1 MNERKTVLAII
12 VTIVIG
18 LLSYGTAGANIP
30 APPTNQTIGLYDTV
44 FNNLTEAECRVC
56 HDDPGIGSPTS
67 NVDRHHL
74 LYSQALREG
83 ECSVNRNACL
93 SDANCNAGICSSTG
107 ASCTVDSDCPDAG
120 IGETCG
126 EVCIGETVA
135 PVLDTDQDGVDDT
148 NYSCLNVTPMLM

>member
-1 MNERKTVLAII
+1 MREKQSCAMI

-93 SDANCNAGICSSTG
+93 SDANCNAGICHPQG
-107 ASCTVDSDCPDAG
+107 HRLLLTVIAHDAG
-120 IGETCG
+120 VGETCG

-148 NYSCLNVTPMLM
+148 NYSCLVVTPMLM